1 MKTNN
6 QNNKTFLVVEK
17 KFHEITAIPPQQVGF
32 LTPLYKRAT
41 SQIKV
46 MPLPVYIVLSV
57 VLIVMLSFVLG
68 SRLPLLTGILQR
80 GF

>member
-1 MKTNN
+1 
-6 QNNKTFLVVEK
+6 
-17 KFHEITAIPPQQVGF
+17 
-32 LTPLYKRAT
+32 
-41 SQIKV
+41 
-46 MPLPVYIVLSV
+46 VYIVLSV